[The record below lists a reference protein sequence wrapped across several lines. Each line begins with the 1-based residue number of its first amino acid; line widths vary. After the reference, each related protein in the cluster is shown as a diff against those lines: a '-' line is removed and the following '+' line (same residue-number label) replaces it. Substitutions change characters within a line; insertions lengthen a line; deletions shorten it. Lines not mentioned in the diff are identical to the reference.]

1 MEGRGRKNTVILP
14 GIKST
19 LENPY
24 GVNATSGNRSWEIS
38 CRFVKLNLNKYFYV
52 FTNIFAGTTPSL
64 RRRSWWA
71 WRCSGS
77 RPTCCWCCWSSCG
90 AGSAGT
96 WYMVDNNQK
105 KTRKRLTKMLISPP
119 SHSLQLS
126 TTTGQFCSSENS
138 GRVVSIAVASWQ
150 TGKLA
155 MQYYGNAWLL
165 HSVNCSNYTEY
176 SKHRPLVPIQNMLWK
191 LISAWKSSIQR
202 FVSTEKAP
210 TRIGPSPGWKHIKD
224 TIKTLC

>member
-1 MEGRGRKNTVILP
+1 MQGRPRVRGDDP
-14 GIKST
+14 GEPGGARD
-19 LENPY
+19 LGQPAAD
-24 GVNATSGNRSWEIS
+24 VADRD
-38 CRFVKLNLNKYFYV
+38 
-52 FTNIFAGTTPSL
+52 AGQVQQVH
-64 RRRSWWA
+64 
-71 WRCSGS
+71 
-77 RPTCCWCCWSSCG
+77 
-90 AGSAGT
+90 GT
-96 WYMVDNNQK
+96 WYKGTDNYQT

-191 LISAWKSSIQR
+191 LISA
-202 FVSTEKAP
+202 
-210 TRIGPSPGWKHIKD
+210 
-224 TIKTLC
+224 